1 MIFMKEAASDNSSGS
16 HSTTPFDLSEE
27 SSQRPGDDEATSVA
41 RQVESDDANEESNT
55 GPVNTPDDSD
65 VEDEVWTSSRGE

>member
-1 MIFMKEAASDNSSGS
+1 MKEAASDKSSGT
-16 HSTTPFDLSEE
+16 HHNKPFDLTEE
-27 SSQRPGDDEATSVA
+27 SSQRPGGEEATSVA

-55 GPVNTPDDSD
+55 GPVNTPDDQD